1 MPRKAFN
8 SSLEFYIM
16 PCGGAVDAEIALN
29 KEIIDSQRGIIGYG
43 RVVIPNPSITS
54 RYYIRIL
61 SANREELGKTSGVE
75 VKLLAGFKTK
85 LDSYLK
91 IIYRFMHQH
100 ELLPIYHYRKYLKT
114 DMCKNIYRCVHAI
127 VLL

>member
-16 PCGGAVDAEIALN
+16 PCGGAVDAEVALN

-75 VKLLAGFKTK
+75 VNPQKSRLFPKNCITVGF
-85 LDSYLK
+85 
-91 IIYRFMHQH
+91 RFTLQLGLH
-100 ELLPIYHYRKYLKT
+100 LIYHYRKCLKT
-114 DMCKNIYRCVHAI
+114 VTCKSICRCGRAI
-127 VLL
+127 V